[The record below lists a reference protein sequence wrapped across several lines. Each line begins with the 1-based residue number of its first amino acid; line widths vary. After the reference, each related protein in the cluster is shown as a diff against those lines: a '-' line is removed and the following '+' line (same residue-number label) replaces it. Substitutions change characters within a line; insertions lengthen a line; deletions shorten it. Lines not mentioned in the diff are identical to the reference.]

1 MEFLRSKYFSLACA
15 AINGIWSLGSFANGE
30 LVWGV
35 IGACFCMLCTSN
47 YLKAGK

>member
-30 LVWGV
+30 LAWGV
-35 IGACFCMLCTSN
+35 IGACFCVLCTRN
-47 YLKAGK
+47 YLSAR